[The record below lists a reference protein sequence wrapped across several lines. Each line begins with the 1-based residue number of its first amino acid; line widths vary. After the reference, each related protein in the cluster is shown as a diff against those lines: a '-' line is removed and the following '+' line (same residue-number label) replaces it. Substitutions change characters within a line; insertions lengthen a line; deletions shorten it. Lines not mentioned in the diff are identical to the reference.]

1 MYLGAAKQ
9 LCPDLVCLDYDLE
22 SCAEVSELLYETVSN
37 FTDNIEAVSCD
48 ELYAD
53 ISESE
58 NIQAKFLY
66 DGNVIIS
73 SDLSK
78 TPKRTQLREFA
89 RLLKKKLG
97 LRFQLGSVQT
107 SS

>member
-58 NIQAKFLY
+58 NVQAEFLMNFIVTASFIF
-66 DGNVIIS
+66 G
-73 SDLSK
+73 
-78 TPKRTQLREFA
+78 
-89 RLLKKKLG
+89 LKHQQGHSCQNSLV
-97 LRFQLGSVQT
+97 F
-107 SS
+107 